1 MADVARIEIEKDD
14 IGWVLRVSNPGQ
26 KTQEYRC
33 ATREQAQSLADVMTG
48 SRPGSNRPAPSR
60 PGPNLPGLPKK

>member
-33 ATREQAQSLADVMTG
+33 ASKEQAQSLADVMTG
-48 SRPGSNRPAPSR
+48 NRPGSNRPAPSR
-60 PGPNLPGLPKK
+60 PGPGPAPLKK